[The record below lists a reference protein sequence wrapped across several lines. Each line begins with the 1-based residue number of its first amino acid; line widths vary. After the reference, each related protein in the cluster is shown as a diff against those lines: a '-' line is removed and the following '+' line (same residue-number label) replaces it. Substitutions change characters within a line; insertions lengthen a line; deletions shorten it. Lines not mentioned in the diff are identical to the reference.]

1 MCSSPKHVRE
11 VMRERVC
18 VTTTVTFT
26 VHAQEMTQRTFIVL
40 TAHMIFADAA
50 ML

>member
-1 MCSSPKHVRE
+1 
-11 VMRERVC
+11 MREWVC

-26 VHAQEMTQRTFIVL
+26 VHAQETTQQTFVVF